1 MGLFGRR
8 RNTDLES
15 GAATDEVTEVDDL
28 PTAASQ
34 AAVPDRDL
42 GSDAADGYE
51 PTTPFSRL
59 RGPFDRSEVEGLGD
73 YLDLGAIWLPRLEGV
88 QLQLEVDQ
96 QTQTI
101 YGAQIVQGRSTVQL
115 QAFAAPRTT
124 GLWAELRGEIAEGV
138 TSQGGAAEVVEGTLG
153 KELRVV
159 APGGQA
165 LRFFGVDGPRWFL
178 RAVLNGRAATDD
190 AAAASLVDIVRRVVV
205 VRGSEAMPPREA
217 LALRLPEQ
225 PTVEPPDS
233 PSDASEQ
240 RARPRNDDLRPFE
253 RGPEITE
260 VH

>member
-8 RNTDLES
+8 RSTDPGPEGTDASAEAHDLPA
-15 GAATDEVTEVDDL
+15 GAASVDEGDLKPVSQDDEDYE
-28 PTAASQ
+28 PTAA
-34 AAVPDRDL
+34 
-42 GSDAADGYE
+42 
-51 PTTPFSRL
+51 FSRL
-59 RGPFDRSEVEGLGD
+59 RGPFDRSEVDNLGD

-101 YGAQIVQGRSTVQL
+101 YGAQIVQGRSVVQV

-124 GLWAELRGEIAEGV
+124 GLWGELRGEIAHGV
-138 TSQGGAAEVVEGTLG
+138 TSQGGSAEVVDGTLG

-178 RAVLNGRAATDD
+178 RAVLNGPAATDD
-190 AAAASLVDIVRRVVV
+190 AAAETLVDIVRRVVV
-205 VRGSEAMPPREA
+205 VRGSEAMPPREV
-217 LALRLPEQ
+217 LPLRLPDVAETPS
-225 PTVEPPDS
+225 PTADGIREDGRT
-233 PSDASEQ
+233 PSQ
-240 RARPRNDDLRPFE
+240 DDLRPFE

>member
-1 MGLFGRR
+1 VGLFGRR
-8 RNTDLES
+8 RSIDPGSAVTDDSADGNDLS
-15 GAATDEVTEVDDL
+15 AAAASTDEANRESVAQDE
-28 PTAASQ
+28 PA
-34 AAVPDRDL
+34 
-42 GSDAADGYE
+42 YE
-51 PTTPFSRL
+51 PTTAFSRL
-59 RGPFDRSEVEGLGD
+59 RGPFDHSEVEGLGD
-73 YLDLGAIWLPRLEGV
+73 YLDLGALWLPRLEGM

-96 QTQTI
+96 QTQMI
-101 YGAQIVQGRSTVQL
+101 HGAQIVQGRSVVQL

-124 GLWAELRGEIAEGV
+124 GLWAELRGEIAQGV
-138 TSQGGAAEVVEGTLG
+138 TSQGGSAEVVDGTLG

-159 APGGQA
+159 APGGQV

-178 RAVLNGRAATDD
+178 RAVLNGPAATDD
-190 AAAASLVDIVRRVVV
+190 VAAASLVDIVRRVVV